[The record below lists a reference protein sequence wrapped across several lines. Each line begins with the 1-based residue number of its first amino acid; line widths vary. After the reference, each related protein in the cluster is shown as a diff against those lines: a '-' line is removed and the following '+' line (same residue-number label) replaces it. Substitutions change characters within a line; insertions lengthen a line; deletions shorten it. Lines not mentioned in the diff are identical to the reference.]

1 VYLRTYTESCGL
13 CLGSD
18 QGGHQLNKH
27 GVDFADAV
35 VALEDELALSMPDP
49 FAGSETR
56 FIALGRDAFG
66 RTLVVVYSYDHDDV
80 RLISAREAEPRERRQ
95 YEEQP

>member
-1 VYLRTYTESCGL
+1 MAYVWDPIKAATNL
-13 CLGSD
+13 D
-18 QGGHQLNKH
+18 KH

-66 RTLVVVYSYDHDDV
+66 RTLVVVYSHDDDDV
-80 RLISAREAEPRERRQ
+80 RLISVRQAEPKERRH
-95 YEEQP
+95 YEEQS

>member
-1 VYLRTYTESCGL
+1 VAYVWDPIKAATNL
-13 CLGSD
+13 D
-18 QGGHQLNKH
+18 KH

-56 FIALGRDAFG
+56 FIALGR
-66 RTLVVVYSYDHDDV
+66 TP
-80 RLISAREAEPRERRQ
+80 SAAPSSLST
-95 YEEQP
+95 PTTTMTSA

>member
-1 VYLRTYTESCGL
+1 
-13 CLGSD
+13 
-18 QGGHQLNKH
+18 
-27 GVDFADAV
+27 
-35 VALEDELALSMPDP
+35 MPDP

>member
-1 VYLRTYTESCGL
+1 VAYVWDPTKAATNL
-13 CLGSD
+13 D
-18 QGGHQLNKH
+18 KH